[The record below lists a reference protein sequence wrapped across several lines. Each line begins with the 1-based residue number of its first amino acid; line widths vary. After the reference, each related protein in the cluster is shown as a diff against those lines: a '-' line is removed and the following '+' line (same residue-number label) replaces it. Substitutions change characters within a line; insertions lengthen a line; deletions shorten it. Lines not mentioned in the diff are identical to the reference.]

1 MNKRVQSL
9 IDGVNDALEMARSF
23 ASGKF
28 LWAVFFCHLAVE
40 KMLKAVVL
48 NRTGEVAP
56 KTHNLMHLL
65 KLGQLSP
72 PKEALDF
79 LGQLNTFSVPT
90 RYPDELPGIEEMFG
104 RDCKEIQG
112 GTREA
117 RRQACQNNTLWL
129 ALRG

>member
-1 MNKRVQSL
+1 MNRRVQSW
-9 IDGVNDALEMARSF
+9 IDGVNDALEMADSSF

-90 RYPDELPGIEEMFG
+90 RYPDELPGIEEMFD
-104 RDCKEIQG
+104 RKKTSDVLEK
-112 GTREA
+112 TR
-117 RRQACQNNTLWL
+117 N
-129 ALRG
+129 ALEWIRESSRL